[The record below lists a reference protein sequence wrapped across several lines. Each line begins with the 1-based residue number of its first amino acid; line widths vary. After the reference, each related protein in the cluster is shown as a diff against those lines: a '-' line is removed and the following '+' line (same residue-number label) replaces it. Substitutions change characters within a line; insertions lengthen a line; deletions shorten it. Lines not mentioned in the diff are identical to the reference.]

1 MEENQMDLKNL
12 DKTQIILIVMA
23 FIGIIVM
30 KLLMY
35 DINGVLAGFL
45 ITFIAAAALFN
56 HNKKIKKANL
66 GEVNNAGSKN

>member
-1 MEENQMDLKNL
+1 MDLKNL

-35 DINGVLAGFL
+35 DTNGVLAGFL
-45 ITFIAAAALFN
+45 ITLIAAAALFN
-56 HNKKIKKANL
+56 HNKKIKKAS
-66 GEVNNAGSKN
+66 EVKNASSKY